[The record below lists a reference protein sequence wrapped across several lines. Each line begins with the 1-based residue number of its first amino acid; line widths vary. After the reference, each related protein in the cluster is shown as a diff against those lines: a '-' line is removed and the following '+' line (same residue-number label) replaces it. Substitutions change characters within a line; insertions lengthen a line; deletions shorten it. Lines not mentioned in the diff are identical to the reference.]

1 MNKIPPDNITE
12 PDIVLFL
19 KSFKH
24 EVVRFDEEL
33 IVYFKDPNNKKV
45 GKMNY
50 VIYKSSLQG
59 KKYILKSYDLKGME
73 EELNKF
79 RTDISPIAII
89 NGYTL
94 TLI

>member
-1 MNKIPPDNITE
+1 
-12 PDIVLFL
+12 
-19 KSFKH
+19 
-24 EVVRFDEEL
+24 
-33 IVYFKDPNNKKV
+33 V